1 MKAGIG
7 LGKIASTIHAYP
19 TFAELARKA
28 GDKYNKTRV
37 TPRAKQIFIWLYER
51 ARK

>member
-7 LGKIASTIHAYP
+7 LGKIASIIHAYP

-28 GDKYNKTRV
+28 GDQFNKTRL
-37 TPRAKQIFIWLYER
+37 TPRVKKIFSWLYER